1 MTNIIKYIFLGLL
14 QGITEI
20 LPISSSGH
28 LMVFRKLFNTNMF
41 NDLNFE
47 IVIHFGSLIA
57 LFIIF
62 QKDIIKLIKGFFK
75 YLFTKDE
82 KEKKKYKPDFKYC
95 MLIIVASIPA
105 GIIGIIFKD
114 ALEKVL
120 ESIKIVGIAFLITAL
135 TLILVRNLKG
145 QKEEKDIT
153 YLDALIIGLM
163 QAIAIVPG
171 LSRSGTTISACLF
184 RGFKQNIAA
193 KFVFIMFFPISFGSF
208 ILGIND
214 IISSGNLAKV
224 AIPYSLGLI
233 SSIIATYFA
242 AKWFFQTIKN
252 GKLWKFAVYCIIVG
266 IFTLFFL

>member
-1 MTNIIKYIFLGLL
+1 MINIIKYIFLGLL

-20 LPISSSGH
+20 LPVSSSGH
-28 LMVFRKLFNTNMF
+28 LMVFRTLFNTNMF

-62 QKDIIKLIKGFFK
+62 RKDIIKLVKGFFK
-75 YLFTKDE
+75 YLFIKEEKD
-82 KEKKKYKPDFKYC
+82 KRKYKSDFKYC
-95 MLIIVASIPA
+95 MLILVASIPA
-105 GIIGIIFKD
+105 AVIGVIFKD

-135 TLILVRNLKG
+135 ALILVRNLKG

-171 LSRSGTTISACLF
+171 LSRSGTTITACLF
-184 RGFKQNIAA
+184 RGFKQSVAA
-193 KFVFIMFFPISFGSF
+193 KFVFIMFFPISLGSF
-208 ILGIND
+208 ILGLND
-214 IISSGNLAKV
+214 IINSGNLATV
-224 AIPYSLGLI
+224 VLPYTLGLI
-233 SSIIATYFA
+233 ASVFATYFA
-242 AKWFFQTIKN
+242 AKWFFKTIKN
-252 GKLWKFAVYCIIVG
+252 GKLWKFAIYCIIIG
-266 IFTLFFL
+266 LFTLFFL